1 MKANAMKHTLPLLF
15 ALLLAPLAALHAADA
30 VAAKKPNII
39 FILTDDKYKH
49 EPKTIEETSNI
60 TRILPFL
67 SEIRILGR
75 LR

>member
-39 FILTDDKYKH
+39 FILTDDKYKY
-49 EPKTIEETSNI
+49 EPQTIEFHSI
-60 TRILPFL
+60 ILRIMPFL
-67 SEIRILGR
+67 G
-75 LR
+75 

>member
-1 MKANAMKHTLPLLF
+1 MCRPMKILVAFAF
-15 ALLLAPLAALHAADA
+15 ALIATATCAFSQE
-30 VAAKKPNII
+30 KPNVLLII
-39 FILTDDKYKH
+39 ADDKYKH